1 MNAYLTGGTIK
12 NLREQKKLTQEELA
26 ALLDVSGKAVSKWE
40 TGRGLPDISL
50 LEPLSQALG
59 VSVAELLSGEQIIN
73 QNRAGNLLRSHFYL
87 CPICGNVIH
96 AVGNTLVSCCGL
108 TLPALEA
115 EPADPAHAIRLDPV
129 EDEYF
134 VAVDHP
140 MEKNHSLS
148 FLAWTT
154 TDRVELRKLYPE
166 GNPEVRFALRGGGV
180 LYACCNRHGLF
191 ALRLPRRP

>member
-108 TLPALEA
+108 T
-115 EPADPAHAIRLDPV
+115 
-129 EDEYF
+129 
-134 VAVDHP
+134 
-140 MEKNHSLS
+140 
-148 FLAWTT
+148 
-154 TDRVELRKLYPE
+154 DRKSV
-166 GNPEVRFALRGGGV
+166 V
-180 LYACCNRHGLF
+180 
-191 ALRLPRRP
+191 